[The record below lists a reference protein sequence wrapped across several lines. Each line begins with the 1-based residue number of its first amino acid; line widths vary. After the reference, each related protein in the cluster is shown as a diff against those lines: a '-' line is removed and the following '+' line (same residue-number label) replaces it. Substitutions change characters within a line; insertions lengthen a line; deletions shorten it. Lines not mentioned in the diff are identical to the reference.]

1 VALEAINH
9 CDILCLETVFFKDG
23 KPNLLIKLDED
34 YKIMA
39 VRSGR
44 LLKLANVPK
53 FFLELAERR
62 KEDANG
68 VFYYKHDK
76 DEQVRRHAERFAQ
89 QRSLFG
95 EMLGVGVCRSSTIYQ
110 KLGKPKRAERSRQAH
125 LAEAVFERIA
135 ATHDADSRHGLYH
148 TDVAIVRYNG
158 DREHEAGIISCLNRS
173 LEAAFC
179 PESVNLANTVH
190 VVSKKGLTNLF
201 RKQDIDEQ
209 WKAIE
214 SIQLTVKA
222 ALGCGFPI
230 IVNFFAPALDS
241 SSPVD
246 YVLDSFGTDQQ
257 LLRYHEDQ
265 YCLKQVHKICTFIQK
280 NHGHDILRM
289 KCQFVKDNND
299 TIWLQR
305 AFDIISRPS
314 HRVQKRRAKFLDME
328 DSENLKA
335 KASIR

>member
-1 VALEAINH
+1 MQKSLKVRELDGLYRARYPGQDRDFRWLLECVLPAATGPRDDHDGVPLEAINH

-34 YKIMA
+34 YRIVA

-53 FFLELAERR
+53 FFLDLAEKR
-62 KEDANG
+62 KVDENG
-68 VFYYKHDK
+68 VFYYKNDK
-76 DEQVRRHAERFAQ
+76 DEQSRRQAERFAQ
-89 QRSLFG
+89 QRAQFG
-95 EMLGVGVCRSSTIYQ
+95 EMLGRSSTLDQ
-110 KLGKPKRAERSRQAH
+110 KLGKPKQAERNRQAN

-135 ATHDADSRHGLYH
+135 TTHDSDSRHGLYH

-158 DREHEAGIISCLNRS
+158 ERVHEDAIISCLNNS

-190 VVSKKGLTNLF
+190 VLSKKGLTNLF

-230 IVNFFAPALDS
+230 IVNFFAPVVDS
-241 SSPVD
+241 STPVD
-246 YVLDSFGTDQQ
+246 YVLDSFGAD
-257 LLRYHEDQ
+257 E
-265 YCLKQVHKICTFIQK
+265 
-280 NHGHDILRM
+280 
-289 KCQFVKDNND
+289 
-299 TIWLQR
+299 
-305 AFDIISRPS
+305 
-314 HRVQKRRAKFLDME
+314 
-328 DSENLKA
+328 
-335 KASIR
+335 